1 MIILIYFFVLLFS
14 GTTFSQEKTYVLT
27 APKILRVGASEKV
40 VVQVFGYE
48 EEFPVTITI
57 RSFPDKLAVYSSG
70 RISLSPA
77 NKFQD
82 AVTLTLQPTDLPRT
96 ENSVKYVYLE
106 AVSPHFTRLK
116 KIPVSYEN
124 GFLFIHTDK
133 PIYTPDQS
141 VKIRVYSLNEEL
153 QPARRETVLTFVDP
167 EGVKVDIVEEE
178 DFTGIVSFPDFK
190 IPSNPKYGIWKIEA
204 KYKKNFETSAVAK
217 FEVKEYAMPSFSIII
232 EPENNFISS
241 DKFENFRIVVKASY
255 FYNKKVASG
264 DVFLRFGIIEEG
276 EKRMMPN
283 AMHVTKIEN
292 GVAEIK
298 FNSKQAVSFIGFQSL
313 EELDGSYLYIV
324 ASVLESNGGLSGEAE
339 FAGVRFAVSPYKFS
353 LIATP
358 LFVKPGLPFFI
369 KVQVKDTVDHFVGN
383 IPITLTAKSFS
394 EQMAE
399 TELISEGSESGR
411 RKTGI
416 NDGTALFVVNIPS
429 DSKMLEFQVK
439 TADPRLSDENQASK
453 TYEAKAYSSL
463 SQSYLYID
471 WASNHKILEVGD
483 FININVYPH
492 SHYIHKIHHY
502 SYLIVSKGKIV
513 SFGTQ
518 KRIKDLEYEHLTFQ
532 ITQEM
537 VPSARLVVY
546 YIVMG
551 EETAELVADSVWLN
565 VEQKCGNNLEIKL
578 QSIKSVLNP
587 AEVVSLNMKTQFN
600 SFVALSSIDKAL
612 YGVTGGGKR
621 AMEKIMLHLEKSDL
635 GCGAGGGQ
643 NNIDVFRMA
652 GLTFLTNANA
662 DDSNEAGET
671 CNELLRTKRSDF
683 KEQVLKEASKYV
695 HPKIRKCCMDG
706 VREYPIS
713 DTCSNRAQ
721 RIRNNERCFSA
732 FRDCCEFANR
742 LREQEPNKLL
752 ILARMHFETLLELNE
767 AQVRSYFPESW
778 LWEVHQVSPRSKTLS
793 VTLPDSLTTWEVQ
806 GVGIS
811 DKGICVAA
819 PLEVQ
824 VVKDI
829 FLSIYVPYSVVRGEQ
844 IELKGSVY
852 NHRASAIKFCVKI
865 AAGNGICS
873 FGDSASTGSRTYN
886 CNFKTLD
893 GGSSAPVTFRILP
906 LELGL
911 HTINFTLLT
920 ARNSETVVKTL
931 RVKPEGITREL
942 HAGFTLDPQ
951 GVYGSIKRRQEFR
964 YKIPLNLVPKTKID
978 RSVSVKGHFMG
989 EAIATVLSPSGLG
1002 ILTNLPKGSAEA
1014 ELMSI
1019 VPVFYVFRYLEES
1032 NNWHLLGPETLTSRT
1047 HLRRKMKEG
1056 IVSILSFRNADFS
1069 YSMWKN
1075 TQASTWLTA
1084 FALRILGQVNQYIN
1098 LDQISICN
1106 SLLWLIDNCQMPDGS
1121 FSEFSNYQPVKLQG
1135 TLPREAK
1142 EKTLYLT
1149 AFSVIGIEKSIK
1161 ICPTQK
1167 IHDAKNKAGDYL
1179 MKNVRSA
1186 QSPFTLAITSYAL
1199 ALVDLN
1205 HHSAQS
1211 TFSAL
1216 KKEAFVIGDPP
1227 IYRFWKNTFK
1237 TVDQHTPSS
1246 VTAQMVETTAYAL
1259 LTTLLRGDKN
1269 YANPI
1274 IRWLSEEQRYG
1285 GGFYSTQDTIN
1296 ALEALTEYSLL
1307 VKRLD
1312 LDMNVKVAYKN
1323 HGDLQLLKLTEDN
1336 FVGRTMTVPL
1346 DDDIYISTGSSTGV
1360 ATVNVRTVYNT
1371 IGTSED
1377 TCNFELK
1384 IVPKSDDGKGYR
1396 KEDGEPL
1403 GRLEACAKYRPS
1415 TREPQSGSAH
1425 AVMDI
1430 GLVSGL
1436 EANTE
1441 DLSTLASGVDQLI
1454 ADYEI
1459 KDGHVILQIDSVPA
1473 NNFLCVGFR
1482 ISELFQVGMLNPA
1495 TFTVYEYHAP
1505 DKRCTIFYN
1514 PYGNEKLVRLC
1525 EGDECKCME
1534 AECSRVQERLDLSIT
1549 ADTRRRAACQSD
1561 IAYVYKVNIL
1571 SRSEEGYFVKYSAT
1585 LLDLYKRGQAF
1596 AQKNNEITFVKKKT
1610 CTDVELSPGEQ
1621 YLIMGKEAL
1630 KISVGYNF
1638 KFQYPLDSSTWIEW
1652 WPSTPACRF
1661 CQEFLNTMEDF
1672 AEDLII
1678 SGC

>member
-1 MIILIYFFVLLFS
+1 MTILICFFVLLFS
-14 GTTFSQEKTYVLT
+14 GTAFSQEKTYVLT
-27 APKILRVGASEKV
+27 APKIFRVGASEKV
-40 VVQVFGYE
+40 VVQAFDYE
-48 EEFPVTITI
+48 KEFTVNIAI
-57 RSFPDKLAVYSSG
+57 KSFPDKLAVYSSG
-70 RISLSPA
+70 HISLTPA

-82 AVTLTLQPTDLPRT
+82 AVTLTILPTDLPRT

-106 AVSPHFTRLK
+106 AVSPHFTRSK

-124 GFLFIHTDK
+124 GFIFIHTDK
-133 PIYTPDQS
+133 PVYTPDQS
-141 VKIRVYSLNEEL
+141 VKVRVYSLNEEL

-167 EGVKVDIVEEE
+167 EGVKVDIIEEE

-190 IPSNPKYGIWKIEA
+190 IPPNPKYGIWKIEA
-204 KYKKNFETSAVAK
+204 KYKKNFITSAVAQ
-217 FEVKEYAMPSFSIII
+217 FEVKEYAMPSFSIVI
-232 EPENNFISS
+232 EPESNFISS
-241 DKFENFRIVVKASY
+241 DKFENFKIVVKASY
-255 FYNKKVASG
+255 FYNKKLASA
-264 DVFLRFGIIEEG
+264 DVFFRFGVIEETG
-276 EKRMMPN
+276 KRMMPH
-283 AMHVTKIEN
+283 AMHITRIEN
-292 GVAEIK
+292 GVAEIN
-298 FNSKQAVSFIGFQSL
+298 FNSKKAVSFIGFQSL

-324 ASVLESNGGLSGEAE
+324 ASVLESTGGLSGEAE
-339 FAGVRFAVSPYKFS
+339 FAGVRFAVSPYKLN

-369 KVQVKDTVDHFVGN
+369 KVQVKDTVDQFVGN
-383 IPITLTAKSFS
+383 VPITLTAKSFS
-394 EQMAE
+394 EQMDE
-399 TELISEGSESGR
+399 TELISEGAESGR
-411 RKTGI
+411 RKTST
-416 NDGTALFVVNIPS
+416 NDGTALFIVNIPS
-429 DSKMLEFQVK
+429 NSKMLEFQVK
-439 TADPRLSDENQASK
+439 TADPHLSDENQASK

-463 SQSYLYID
+463 SQSYLYIG
-471 WASNHKILEVGD
+471 WASNHKILQVGD
-483 FININVYPH
+483 LININVYPR
-492 SHYIHKIHHY
+492 SQYIHKIHHY
-502 SYLIVSKGKIV
+502 SYLITSKGKIV

-518 KRIKDLEYEHLTFQ
+518 ERIKDLEYEHLTFQ

-537 VPSARLVVY
+537 VPSARLIVY

-565 VEQKCGNNLEIKL
+565 VEQKCGNSLDVKL
-578 QSIKSVLNP
+578 QSSKDTLKP
-587 AEVVSLNMKTQFN
+587 AEVVSLNMKTQFS
-600 SFVALSSIDKAL
+600 SFVALSSVDKAV
-612 YGVTGGGKR
+612 YGVTGRGKR
-621 AMEKIMLHLEKSDL
+621 AMEKVMLHLEKSDL

-643 NNIDVFRMA
+643 NNVDVFRMA

-671 CNELLRTKRSDF
+671 CNEVLRTKRSDF
-683 KEQVLKEASKYV
+683 EDRIYKEASKYV
-695 HPKIRKCCMDG
+695 HPEIRKCCMAG
-706 VREYPIS
+706 VKAYPVTETCRE
-713 DTCSNRAQ
+713 RAQ
-721 RIRNNERCFSA
+721 RIRSNEKCISA
-732 FRDCCEFANR
+732 FRNCCEFANR
-742 LREQEPNKLL
+742 LREEEPNKLL
-752 ILARMHFETLLELNE
+752 ILARMHFEAFLELDE
-767 AQVRSYFPESW
+767 AEVRSYFPESW

-793 VTLPDSLTTWEVQ
+793 VTLPDSLTTWEIQ

-829 FLSIYVPYSVVRGEQ
+829 FLSIHVPYSVVRGEQ

-852 NHRASAIKFCVKI
+852 NYKASAIKFCVKI
-865 AAGNGICS
+865 SAGNGICS
-873 FGDSASTGSRTYN
+873 FGDSASTGARTRS
-886 CNFKTLD
+886 CIFKNLD
-893 GGSSAPVTFRILP
+893 GGSLSPITFKILP

-911 HTINFTLLT
+911 HTVNFTLLT
-920 ARNSETVVKTL
+920 ARNSEVVVKTL
-931 RVKPEGITREL
+931 RVMPEGVKKEL

-951 GVYGSIKRRQEFR
+951 GLYGSLKRRQEFR

-978 RSVSVKGHFMG
+978 RNVSVK
-989 EAIATVLSPSGLG
+989 
-1002 ILTNLPKGSAEA
+1002 
-1014 ELMSI
+1014 
-1019 VPVFYVFRYLEES
+1019 
-1032 NNWHLLGPETLTSRT
+1032 
-1047 HLRRKMKEG
+1047 G
-1056 IVSILSFRNADFS
+1056 IVSILSFRNSDFS

-1075 TQASTWLTA
+1075 GQASTWLTA
-1084 FALRILGQVNQYIN
+1084 FALRVLGEVNRYIN

-1142 EKTLYLT
+1142 EKSLYLT
-1149 AFSVIGIEKSIK
+1149 AFCVIGIEKSIK

-1186 QSPFTLAITSYAL
+1186 QSPFTMAITSYAL

-1205 HHSAQS
+1205 HDSARS
-1211 TFSAL
+1211 AFSAL
-1216 KKEAFVIGDPP
+1216 KKEASVIGNPP
-1227 IYRFWKNTFK
+1227 IYRFWKDTFK

-1246 VTAQMVETTAYAL
+1246 ATAQMVETTAYAL

-1274 IRWLSEEQRYG
+1274 IKWLSEEQRYG

-1296 ALEALTEYSLL
+1296 ALEALTEYALL
-1307 VKRLD
+1307 VKRLN
-1312 LDMNVKVAYKN
+1312 LDMDVKVAYKN
-1323 HGDLQLLKLTEDN
+1323 HGNLQVFKLTEDN
-1336 FVGRTMTVPL
+1336 FVGRSMTVPL
-1346 DDDIYISTGSSTGV
+1346 DDDIYVSTGSSTGI

-1371 IGTSED
+1371 IGTSEES
-1377 TCNFELK
+1377 CNFELK
-1384 IVPKSDDGKGYR
+1384 IVPKRDDGYTR
-1396 KEDGEPL
+1396 EEGEPL

-1415 TREPQSGSAH
+1415 MREPRSGSAH

-1482 ISELFQVGMLNPA
+1482 ISELFKVGMLNPA

-1505 DKRCTIFYN
+1505 DKRCTMFYN

-1534 AECSRVQERLDLSIT
+1534 VECSKVQRRLDWSIT
-1549 ADTRRRAACQSD
+1549 AESRREAACQND

-1571 SRSEEGYFVKYSAT
+1571 SRSEEGYFVKYSAV

-1596 AQKNNEITFVKKKT
+1596 AQKNNEITFVKKKS
-1610 CTDVELSPGEQ
+1610 CTDVELIPGEQ

-1652 WPSTPACRF
+1652 WPSNTACAF

>member
-1 MIILIYFFVLLFS
+1 
-14 GTTFSQEKTYVLT
+14 YVLT
-27 APKILRVGASEKV
+27 APKIFRVGASEKV
-40 VVQVFGYE
+40 VVQAFGYE
-48 EEFPVTITI
+48 KEFPVNIAI

-70 RISLSPA
+70 HISLTPD
-77 NKFQD
+77 NKFQN
-82 AVTLTLQPTDLPRT
+82 AVTLTLQPVDLSRT
-96 ENSVKYVYLE
+96 GNSAAYVYLE

-124 GFLFIHTDK
+124 GFLFIQTDK

-141 VKIRVYSLNEEL
+141 VKVRVYSLNQEL

-167 EGVKVDIVEEE
+167 EGVKVDIMEEE

-190 IPSNPKYGIWKIEA
+190 IPPNPKYGIWKIEA
-204 KYKKNFETSAVAK
+204 KYKKNFITTAVAK
-217 FEVKEYAMPSFSIII
+217 FEVKEYAMPSFSIVI
-232 EPENNFISS
+232 EPESNFISS

-255 FYNKKVASG
+255 FYNKRLTSA
-264 DVFLRFGIIEEG
+264 DVFLRFGIIEEK
-276 EKRMMPN
+276 EKRMMPR
-283 AMHVTKIEN
+283 ALHVTRIKN
-292 GVAEIK
+292 GVAEIN
-298 FNSKQAVSFIGFQSL
+298 FNSKEAVSSIGFQSL

-324 ASVLESNGGLSGEAE
+324 ASVLESTGGLSNEAE
-339 FAGVRFAVSPYKFS
+339 FTGVRFAVSPYKLS

-358 LFVKPGLPFFI
+358 LFVKPGLPFFV

-383 IPITLTAKSFS
+383 VPVTVTAKSFS
-394 EQMAE
+394 EQMDE
-399 TELISEGSESGR
+399 TELITEDSESGR
-411 RKTGI
+411 RKTSMK
-416 NDGTALFVVNIPS
+416 DGTALFVVNIPS
-429 DSKMLEFQVK
+429 DSKTLEFQVK

-471 WASNHKILEVGD
+471 WTSNHKILEVGD

-502 SYLIVSKGKIV
+502 SYLILSKGKIV
-513 SFGTQ
+513 TFGTQ
-518 KRIKDLEYEHLTFQ
+518 KRIKNLEYEHLALQ

-537 VPSARLVVY
+537 VPSARLIVY

-565 VEQKCGNNLEIKL
+565 VEQKCGNSLNIKL
-578 QSIKSVLNP
+578 QSSKEILNP
-587 AEVVSLNMKTQFN
+587 GDVVSLNMKTQLN
-600 SFVALSSIDKAL
+600 SFVALAAVDKAV
-612 YGVTGGGKR
+612 YGVTGRGKR
-621 AMEKIMLHLEKSDL
+621 ALEKVMLHLEKSDL
-635 GCGAGGGQ
+635 GCGAGGGR

-652 GLTFLTNANA
+652 GLTFLTNANV
-662 DDSNEAGET
+662 DDSDEADET
-671 CNELLRTKRSDF
+671 CNEILRTKRSDF
-683 KEQVLKEASKYV
+683 KERIFKEGNYFIIISASKYA
-695 HPKIRKCCMDG
+695 HPEIRKCCMAG
-706 VREYPIS
+706 VKAYPVS
-713 DTCSNRAQ
+713 ETCSDRAR
-721 RIRNNERCFSA
+721 RIRSNQKCISA
-732 FRDCCEFANR
+732 FKDCCEFANR
-742 LREQEPNKLL
+742 LREEKPNKLL
-752 ILARMHFETLLELNE
+752 ILARMHFEAILELDE
-767 AQVRSYFPESW
+767 AEVRSYFPESW

-793 VTLPDSLTTWEVQ
+793 ITLPDSLTTWEVQ

-811 DKGICVAA
+811 DKGICVAT

-829 FLSIYVPYSVVRGEQ
+829 FLSVYVPYSVVRGEQ

-852 NHRASAIKFCVKI
+852 NYRSSAIKFCVKI
-865 AAGNGICS
+865 ATGNGICS
-873 FGDSASTGSRTYN
+873 FGDSATTGLRMHN
-886 CNFKTLD
+886 CNVKNLD
-893 GGSSAPVTFRILP
+893 GNSLSSVTFRILP

-911 HTINFTLLT
+911 HTINFTLLAAT
-920 ARNSETVVKTL
+920 NSETVVKTL
-931 RVKPEGITREL
+931 RVMPEGIKKEL

-978 RSVSVKGHFMG
+978 RSVSVKGHLMG
-989 EAIATVLSPSGLG
+989 EAIATVLNPSGLS
-1002 ILTNLPKGSAEA
+1002 ILTNLPKGNAEA
-1014 ELMSI
+1014 EFMGI
-1019 VPVFYVFRYLEES
+1019 APVFYVFHYLEVS
-1032 NNWHLLGPETLTSRT
+1032 DNWHILGPQTLTSRVQM
-1047 HLRRKMKEG
+1047 RRKMKEG
-1056 IVSILSFRNADFS
+1056 IVSILSFRNSDFS

-1075 TQASTWLTA
+1075 GQASTWLTA

-1106 SLLWLIDNCQMPDGS
+1106 SLLWLIDNRQMPDGS
-1121 FSEFSNYQPVKLQG
+1121 FREFADYQPVKLQG
-1135 TLPREAK
+1135 TLPREAE
-1142 EKTLYLT
+1142 EKSLYIT
-1149 AFSVIGIEKSIK
+1149 AFSIIGIEKSIK

-1179 MKNVRSA
+1179 MKNVKTA
-1186 QSPFTLAITSYAL
+1186 QSPFTMAITSYAL

-1205 HHSAQS
+1205 HPSARV

-1216 KKEAFVIGDPP
+1216 KKEASVIGEPP
-1227 IYRFWKNTFK
+1227 IYRFWKDTFK
-1237 TVDQHTPSS
+1237 TLDEHAPSA

-1274 IRWLSEEQRYG
+1274 IKWLSEEQRYG

-1296 ALEALTEYSLL
+1296 ALEALTEYALL
-1307 VKRLD
+1307 VRRLD
-1312 LDMNVKVAYKN
+1312 LDMDVKVAYKN
-1323 HGDLQLLKLTEDN
+1323 YGDLKIFKLSEDN
-1336 FVGRTMTVPL
+1336 FVGRTITVPL
-1346 DDDIYISTGSSTGV
+1346 DDDIYISTGSSTGI

-1371 IGTSED
+1371 IGTSEES
-1377 TCNFELK
+1377 CNFELK
-1384 IVPKSDDGKGYR
+1384 VVPKRDNGYR
-1396 KEDGEPL
+1396 REDGEPL

-1415 TREPQSGSAH
+1415 RREPQSGSAH

-1473 NNFLCVGFR
+1473 NKFLCVEFR

-1514 PYGNEKLVRLC
+1514 PYGNERLVRLC

-1534 AECSRVQERLDLSIT
+1534 AECGKVQERLGKSIT
-1549 ADTRRRAACQSD
+1549 ADTRREAACQND

-1571 SRSEEGYFVKYSAT
+1571 SRSEDGNFVKYSAA

-1596 AQKNNEITFVKKKT
+1596 AQKNDEITFVKKKT

-1630 KISVGYNF
+1630 KISIGYNY

-1652 WPSTPACRF
+1652 WPSNTACTF

-1672 AEDLII
+1672 TEDLII

>member
-1 MIILIYFFVLLFS
+1 
-14 GTTFSQEKTYVLT
+14 YVLT
-27 APKILRVGASEKV
+27 APKIFRVGASEKV
-40 VVQVFGYE
+40 VVQAFGYE
-48 EEFPVTITI
+48 KEFQVNIAL
-57 RSFPDKLAVYSSG
+57 RSFPDKLTVYSSG
-70 RISLSPA
+70 RISLTTA

-82 AVTLTLQPTDLPRT
+82 AVTLTLQPADLPRT
-96 ENSVKYVYLE
+96 DNSVKYVYLE

-133 PIYTPDQS
+133 PVYTPDQS
-141 VKIRVYSLNEEL
+141 VKVRVYSLNEEL

-167 EGVKVDIVEEE
+167 EGVNVDILEEE

-190 IPSNPKYGIWKIEA
+190 IPPNPKYGIWKIEA
-204 KYKKNFETSAVAK
+204 KYKKNFVTSAVAK
-217 FEVKEYAMPSFSIII
+217 FEVKEYAMPSFSIVI
-232 EPENNFISS
+232 EPESNFISS

-255 FYNKKVASG
+255 FYNKRLASA
-264 DVFLRFGIIEEG
+264 DVFLRFGIIEET
-276 EKRMMPN
+276 EKRMMPR
-283 AMHVTKIEN
+283 AMHITRIEN
-292 GVAEIK
+292 GVAEIN
-298 FNSKQAVSFIGFQSL
+298 FNSKEAVSSIGFQSL

-324 ASVLESNGGLSGEAE
+324 ASVLESSGGLSGEAE
-339 FAGVRFAVSPYKFS
+339 FAGVRFAVSPYKLS

-358 LFVKPGLPFFI
+358 LFVKPGLPYFI
-369 KVQVKDTVDHFVGN
+369 KVQVKDTGDRFVAN
-383 IPITLTAKSFS
+383 VPVTVTAKSFN
-394 EQMAE
+394 EQMEE
-399 TELISEGSESGR
+399 TDLTSEGSESGR
-411 RKTGI
+411 RKTGL
-416 NDGTALFVVNIPS
+416 NDGTTLFVVNVPS

-492 SHYIHKIHHY
+492 SRYIHKIDHY
-502 SYLIVSKGKIV
+502 SYLLMSKGKIV

-537 VPSARLVVY
+537 VPSARLIVY

-551 EETAELVADSVWLN
+551 EGTTELVADSVWLN
-565 VEQKCGNNLEIKL
+565 VEQKCGNSLDIKV
-578 QSIKSVLNP
+578 QSTKGILSP
-587 AEVVSLNMKTQFN
+587 AEVVSLNMKTQYN
-600 SFVALSSIDKAL
+600 SFVALSSIDKAV
-612 YGVTGGGKR
+612 YGVTGRGKKP
-621 AMEKIMLHLEKSDL
+621 MEKIMLHLEKSDL
-635 GCGAGGGQ
+635 GCGAGGGW
-643 NNIDVFRMA
+643 NNVDVFRMA

-662 DDSNEAGET
+662 DDSNEEGET
-671 CNELLRTKRSDF
+671 CNEVLRTKRSDF
-683 KEQVLKEASKYV
+683 KERILEEERNYFIIISASKYV
-695 HPKIRKCCMDG
+695 HPEIRKCCMAG
-706 VREYPIS
+706 VKAYPVTE
-713 DTCSNRAQ
+713 TCSDRAQ
-721 RIRNNERCFSA
+721 RIRSNQKCISA
-732 FRDCCEFANR
+732 FKDCCEFANR
-742 LREQEPNKLL
+742 LREEEPNKLL
-752 ILARMHFETLLELNE
+752 ILARMHFEAFLELDE
-767 AQVRSYFPESW
+767 AEVRSYFPESW

-793 VTLPDSLTTWEVQ
+793 VTLPDSLTTWEIQ

-819 PLEVQ
+819 PLEMH
-824 VVKDI
+824 VVKDV
-829 FLSIYVPYSVVRGEQ
+829 FLSVYVPYSVVRGEQ

-852 NHRASAIKFCVKI
+852 NHKASAIKFCVKI
-865 AAGNGICS
+865 AVGNGICS
-873 FGDSASTGSRTYN
+873 FGDTPTTGSRIHS
-886 CNFKTLD
+886 CNFKNLAA
-893 GGSSAPVTFRILP
+893 GSSSPVTFRILP

-920 ARNSETVVKTL
+920 AGNSEIVVKTL
-931 RVKPEGITREL
+931 RVMPEGIKKEI

-978 RSVSVKGHFMG
+978 RSVSVKGHLMG
-989 EAIATVLSPSGLG
+989 ETIATILTPSGLSS
-1002 ILTNLPKGSAEA
+1002 LTNLPKGSAEA
-1014 ELMSI
+1014 EFMSI
-1019 VPVFYVFRYLEES
+1019 APVFYVFRYLEES

-1047 HLRRKMKEG
+1047 QMRRKMKEG
-1056 IVSILSFRNADFS
+1056 IVSILSFRNSDFS

-1075 TQASTWLTA
+1075 GQASTWLTA

-1098 LDQISICN
+1098 LDQISVCN

-1135 TLPREAK
+1135 TLPKETK
-1142 EKTLYLT
+1142 EKALYLT
-1149 AFSVIGIEKSIK
+1149 AFCVIGIEKSIK
-1161 ICPTQK
+1161 MCPTQK

-1205 HHSAQS
+1205 HQSAKVAFS
-1211 TFSAL
+1211 TL
-1216 KKEAFVIGDPP
+1216 KREAYVIGDPP
-1227 IYRFWKNTFK
+1227 IYRFWKDTFK
-1237 TVDQHTPSS
+1237 AFDQHTPGS

-1259 LTTLLRGDKN
+1259 LTALLGGDKN

-1274 IRWLSEEQRYG
+1274 IKWLSEEQRYG

-1307 VKRLD
+1307 VQRLD
-1312 LDMNVKVAYKN
+1312 LDMSVKVAYKN
-1323 HGDLQLLKLTEDN
+1323 IGNINLFKLTEDN

-1346 DDDIYISTGSSTGV
+1346 NDDIYVSTGSSTGI
-1360 ATVNVRTVYNT
+1360 ATVNVKTVYNT
-1371 IGTSED
+1371 IGTSEES
-1377 TCNFELK
+1377 CNFELK
-1384 IVPKSDDGKGYR
+1384 IVPKRDDGKGYR
-1396 KEDGEPL
+1396 KEGEPL
-1403 GRLEACAKYRPS
+1403 GRLEACAKYRPGA
-1415 TREPQSGSAH
+1415 REPQSGSAH

-1482 ISELFQVGMLNPA
+1482 VSELFKVGMLNPG

-1534 AECSRVQERLDLSIT
+1534 AECSKVQKRLDESIT
-1549 ADTRRRAACQSD
+1549 ADTRREAACQND

-1585 LLDLYKRGQAF
+1585 ILDLYKRGQAF

-1610 CTDVELSPGEQ
+1610 CGDVELSPGEQ

-1630 KISVGYNF
+1630 KISVGYSF

-1652 WPSTPACRF
+1652 WPSNAACTF
-1661 CQEFLNTMEDF
+1661 CREFLNNMEDF

>member
-1 MIILIYFFVLLFS
+1 
-14 GTTFSQEKTYVLT
+14 
-27 APKILRVGASEKV
+27 
-40 VVQVFGYE
+40 
-48 EEFPVTITI
+48 
-57 RSFPDKLAVYSSG
+57 
-70 RISLSPA
+70 
-77 NKFQD
+77 
-82 AVTLTLQPTDLPRT
+82 
-96 ENSVKYVYLE
+96 
-106 AVSPHFTRLK
+106 
-116 KIPVSYEN
+116 
-124 GFLFIHTDK
+124 
-133 PIYTPDQS
+133 
-141 VKIRVYSLNEEL
+141 
-153 QPARRETVLTFVDP
+153 
-167 EGVKVDIVEEE
+167 
-178 DFTGIVSFPDFK
+178 
-190 IPSNPKYGIWKIEA
+190 
-204 KYKKNFETSAVAK
+204 
-217 FEVKEYAMPSFSIII
+217 MPSFSIAI
-232 EPENNFISS
+232 EPESNFISS
-241 DKFENFRIVVKASY
+241 DKFESFRIVVKASY
-255 FYNKKVASG
+255 FYNKRLPSA
-264 DVFLRFGIIEEG
+264 DVFLRFGIIEES
-276 EKRMMPN
+276 EKRMMPR
-283 AMHVTKIEN
+283 AMHVTRIEN
-292 GVAEIK
+292 GVAAIN
-298 FNSKQAVSFIGFQSL
+298 FNS
-313 EELDGSYLYIV
+313 
-324 ASVLESNGGLSGEAE
+324 GLSGEAE
-339 FAGVRFAVSPYKFS
+339 FAGVRFAVSPYKLS

-369 KVQVKDTVDHFVGN
+369 KVQVKDTGDHFVGN
-383 IPITLTAKSFS
+383 VPITISAKSVG
-394 EQMAE
+394 EQTDE
-399 TELISEGSESGR
+399 TELISEHSESRR
-411 RKTGI
+411 RKTST

-429 DSKMLEFQVK
+429 DCKILEFQVK
-439 TADPRLSDENQASK
+439 TADPHLSDENQASK

-492 SHYIHKIHHY
+492 SRYIHKIHHY
-502 SYLIVSKGKIV
+502 SYLITSKGKIV

-518 KRIKDLEYEHLTFQ
+518 KRMKDLEYEHLTFQ

-537 VPSARLVVY
+537 VPSARLIVY

-551 EETAELVADSVWLN
+551 EEAAELVADSIWLN
-565 VEQKCGNNLEIKL
+565 VEQKCGNSLDIRL
-578 QSIKSVLNP
+578 QSSKEILKP
-587 AEVVSLNMKTQFN
+587 AEAISLDMKTEFS
-600 SFVALSSIDKAL
+600 SFVALSSIDKAV
-612 YGVTGGGKR
+612 YGVTASGKR
-621 AMEKIMLHLEKSDL
+621 AMEKIMLQLEKSDL
-635 GCGAGGGQ
+635 GCGAGGGR

-671 CNELLRTKRSDF
+671 CNEVLRTKRSDF
-683 KEQVLKEASKYV
+683 KEKILKEASKYT
-695 HPKIRKCCMDG
+695 HPEVRKCCMAG
-706 VREYPIS
+706 VKAYPVS
-713 DTCSNRAQ
+713 ETCSDRAR
-721 RIRNNERCFSA
+721 RIRRNEKCISA
-732 FRDCCEFANR
+732 FTDCCEFANR
-742 LREQEPNKLL
+742 LREEEPNKLL
-752 ILARMHFETLLELNE
+752 ILARMHFESVLELDE
-767 AQVRSYFPESW
+767 AEVRSYFPESW

-793 VTLPDSLTTWEVQ
+793 ITLPDSLTTWEVQ

-819 PLEVQ
+819 PLEVP

-829 FLSIYVPYSVVRGEQ
+829 FLSVYVPYSVVRGEQ

-852 NHRASAIKFCVKI
+852 NHRDSPIKFCVKI
-865 AAGNGICS
+865 AAGNGICA
-873 FGDSASTGSRTYN
+873 FDSATAGSRMHS
-886 CNFKTLD
+886 CNLKNLD

-920 ARNSETVVKTL
+920 ARNSEIVVKTL
-931 RVKPEGITREL
+931 RVMPEGVKKEL

-978 RSVSVKGHFMG
+978 RSVSVKGHLMG

-1002 ILTNLPKGSAEA
+1002 VLTALPKGSAEA
-1014 ELMSI
+1014 ELVSI
-1019 VPVFYVFRYLEES
+1019 APVFYVFHYLEES

-1047 HLRRKMKEG
+1047 RLRRKMKEG
-1056 IVSILSFRNADFS
+1056 IVSILSFRNSDFS

-1075 TQASTWLTA
+1075 GQASTWLTA

-1098 LDQISICN
+1098 LDQISVCN
-1106 SLLWLIDNCQMPDGS
+1106 SLLWLIENCQMPDGS
-1121 FSEFSNYQPVKLQG
+1121 FSEFSDYQPVKLQG

-1142 EKTLYLT
+1142 EKSLYLT
-1149 AFSVIGIEKSIK
+1149 AFSLIGIEKSIQ

-1186 QSPFTLAITSYAL
+1186 QSPFTMAITSYAL
-1199 ALVDLN
+1199 ALMDLN
-1205 HHSAQS
+1205 HLSARAA
-1211 TFSAL
+1211 FSAL
-1216 KKEAFVIGDPP
+1216 KKEASVIGDPP

-1237 TVDQHTPSS
+1237 TPDQHTPSP

-1259 LTTLLRGDKN
+1259 LTTLLRGDAN
-1269 YANPI
+1269 YAKPI
-1274 IRWLSEEQRYG
+1274 IKWLSEEQRYG

-1307 VKRLD
+1307 VKRLS
-1312 LDMNVKVAYKN
+1312 LDMSVKVAYKN
-1323 HGDLQLLKLTEDN
+1323 HGNLHLFKLTEDN
-1336 FVGRTMTVPL
+1336 FVGRTLMVPL
-1346 DDDIYISTGSSTGV
+1346 GDDIYVSTGSSTGI
-1360 ATVNVRTVYNT
+1360 ATVNVKTVYNT
-1371 IGTSED
+1371 IGTSEES
-1377 TCNFELK
+1377 CNFELK
-1384 IVPKSDDGKGYR
+1384 IVPKRADGYR

-1403 GRLEACAKYRPS
+1403 GRLEACAKYRPGV
-1415 TREPQSGSAH
+1415 REPQSGSAH

-1459 KDGHVILQIDSVPA
+1459 KDGHVILQIDSVCYPFH
-1473 NNFLCVGFR
+1473 N
-1482 ISELFQVGMLNPA
+1482 
-1495 TFTVYEYHAP
+1495 Y
-1505 DKRCTIFYN
+1505 KRCTMFYN

-1534 AECSRVQERLDLSIT
+1534 AECSKVQERLDRSLT
-1549 ADTRRRAACQSD
+1549 ADTRREAACQSD

-1596 AQKNNEITFVKKKT
+1596 AQKNNEVTFVKKKT

-1652 WPSTPACRF
+1652 WPSNTACAY

-1672 AEDLII
+1672 TEDLMI

>member
-1 MIILIYFFVLLFS
+1 VLLWNVACFKFHYPFIVLYS
-14 GTTFSQEKTYVLT
+14 IYSYVLT
-27 APKILRVGASEKV
+27 APKIFRVGASEKV
-40 VVQVFGYE
+40 VVQAFGYE
-48 EEFPVTITI
+48 KKFPVNIAI

-70 RISLSPA
+70 HVSLTPA

-96 ENSVKYVYLE
+96 DNSVKYVYLE

-116 KIPVSYEN
+116 KMPVSYEN

-141 VKIRVYSLNEEL
+141 VKVRVYSLNEEL

-167 EGVKVDIVEEE
+167 EGVKVDIEEEE

-190 IPSNPKYGIWKIEA
+190 IPPNPKYGIWKIEA
-204 KYKKNFETSAVAK
+204 KYTKNFVTSAVAK
-217 FEVKEYAMPSFSIII
+217 FEVKEYGKACPFLFLYVFSEKFI
-232 EPENNFISS
+232 EDNFTTQRR
-241 DKFENFRIVVKASY
+241 KCRN
-255 FYNKKVASG
+255 
-264 DVFLRFGIIEEG
+264 
-276 EKRMMPN
+276 
-283 AMHVTKIEN
+283 IEN
-292 GVAEIK
+292 GVAEIN
-298 FNSKQAVSFIGFQSL
+298 FNCKKAVSFIGFQSL

-324 ASVLESNGGLSGEAE
+324 ASVLESTGGLSSEAE
-339 FAGVRFAVSPYKFS
+339 FAGVRFAVSPYKLS
-353 LIATP
+353 LVATP

-369 KVQVKDTVDHFVGN
+369 KVQVKDTVDDFVGN
-383 IPITLTAKSFS
+383 IPVTVTVKSMS
-394 EQMAE
+394 EQMDE

-411 RKTGI
+411 RKTSM

-429 DSKMLEFQVK
+429 DSKTLEFQVK

-453 TYEAKAYSSL
+453 TYEARAYSSL
-463 SQSYLYID
+463 SRSYLYID
-471 WASNHKILEVGD
+471 WASNHKVLQVGD

-492 SHYIHKIHHY
+492 SPYIHKIHHY
-502 SYLIVSKGKIV
+502 SYLITSKGKII

-565 VEQKCGNNLEIKL
+565 VEQKCGNSLDVKI
-578 QSIKSVLNP
+578 LNP
-587 AEVVSLNMKTQFN
+587 AQVVSLNMKTQFN
-600 SFVALSSIDKAL
+600 SFVALSSIDKAV
-612 YGVTGGGKR
+612 YGVTGRGKR
-621 AMEKIMLHLEKSDL
+621 AMEKVMLHLEKSDL

-643 NNIDVFRMA
+643 NNVDVFRMA

-662 DDSNEAGET
+662 DDSNEAGIFLCFKHDIERILKEVSRYPSPEIRNCCMAGVKAYPVTET
-671 CNELLRTKRSDF
+671 CND
-683 KEQVLKEASKYV
+683 
-695 HPKIRKCCMDG
+695 
-706 VREYPIS
+706 
-713 DTCSNRAQ
+713 RAQ
-721 RIRNNERCFSA
+721 RIRRHKACISA
-732 FRDCCEFANR
+732 FKDCCEFANR
-742 LREQEPNKLL
+742 LREEEPNKLL
-752 ILARMHFETLLELNE
+752 ILARMRKYEI
-767 AQVRSYFPESW
+767 RSYFPESW
-778 LWEVHQVSPRSKTLS
+778 LWEVHQVSSRSKTLS
-793 VTLPDSLTTWEVQ
+793 ITLPDSLTTWEVQ
-806 GVGIS
+806 GVAIS

-819 PLEVQ
+819 PLEMQ

-852 NHRASAIKFCVKI
+852 NYGASAVKFCVKI
-865 AAGNGICS
+865 AAGNGICA
-873 FGDSASTGSRTYN
+873 FGDSATSGSRKRS
-886 CNFKTLD
+886 CNFKNLD
-893 GGSSAPVTFRILP
+893 GSSLSPVTFRILP

-920 ARNSETVVKTL
+920 AKNSETVVKTL
-931 RVKPEGITREL
+931 RVMPEGIKKEI

-964 YKIPLNLVPKTKID
+964 YKVPLNLVPKTKID
-978 RSVSVKGHFMG
+978 RSVSVKGHLMG
-989 EAIATVLSPSGLG
+989 EAIGTVLSPSGVSA
-1002 ILTNLPKGSAEA
+1002 LTSLPKGSAEA
-1014 ELMSI
+1014 EFMSI
-1019 VPVFYVFRYLEES
+1019 APVFYVFRYLEES
-1032 NNWHLLGPETLTSRT
+1032 DNWHLLGSKTLTART
-1047 HLRRKMKEG
+1047 QMRRKMKEG
-1056 IVSILSFRNADFS
+1056 IVSILSFRNSDFS
-1069 YSMWKN
+1069 YSMWKDG
-1075 TQASTWLTA
+1075 QASTWLTA

-1098 LDQISICN
+1098 LNEISICN
-1106 SLLWLIDNCQMPDGS
+1106 SLLWLVDNCQMPDGS
-1121 FSEFSNYQPVKLQG
+1121 FSEFANYQPVKLQG

-1142 EKTLYLT
+1142 EKSLYLT
-1149 AFSVIGIEKSIK
+1149 AFSVIGIKKSIK
-1161 ICPTQK
+1161 ICPTEK
-1167 IHDAKNKAGDYL
+1167 IHDAINKAGDYL
-1179 MKNVRSA
+1179 MKNVQAA
-1186 QSPFTLAITSYAL
+1186 QSPFTMAITSYAL

-1205 HHSAQS
+1205 HPSARS
-1211 TFSAL
+1211 AFSAL
-1216 KKEAFVIGDPP
+1216 KKEASVIGDPP
-1227 IYRFWKNTFK
+1227 IYRFWKDTFK
-1237 TVDQHTPSS
+1237 TADHHTPSS

-1259 LTTLLRGDKN
+1259 LTALLRGDKN

-1274 IRWLSEEQRYG
+1274 IKWLSEEQRYG

-1307 VKRLD
+1307 VKRLN
-1312 LDMNVKVAYKN
+1312 LDMSVKVAYKN
-1323 HGDLQLLKLTEDN
+1323 YGDLNLFKLTEDN
-1336 FVGRTMTVPL
+1336 FVGRTLTVIL
-1346 DDDIYISTGSSTGV
+1346 SQ
-1360 ATVNVRTVYNT
+1360 TVYNT
-1371 IGTSED
+1371 IGTSEES
-1377 TCNFELK
+1377 CNFELK
-1384 IVPKSDDGKGYR
+1384 IVPKRVDGKGYR
-1396 KEDGEPL
+1396 
-1403 GRLEACAKYRPS
+1403 PS
-1415 TREPQSGSAH
+1415 MREPQSGSAH

-1473 NNFLCVGFR
+1473 DNFLCVEFR
-1482 ISELFQVGMLNPA
+1482 IGELFQVGMLNPA

-1505 DKRCTIFYN
+1505 GMSSMSFNSLFLPKDK
-1514 PYGNEKLVRLC
+1514 
-1525 EGDECKCME
+1525 
-1534 AECSRVQERLDLSIT
+1534 VQERLDRSVT
-1549 ADTRRRAACQSD
+1549 ADSRREAACQND

-1596 AQKNNEITFVKKKT
+1596 AKKNDEITFIKKKT

-1630 KISVGYNF
+1630 KISIGYNF

-1652 WPSTPACRF
+1652 WPSNTACTF

>member
-1 MIILIYFFVLLFS
+1 MTILIYVFVLLFS

-27 APKILRVGASEKV
+27 APKILRVGSSEKV
-40 VVQVFGYE
+40 VVQAFGYE
-48 EEFPVTITI
+48 KEFPVNIAI

-70 RISLSPA
+70 RISLTPD

-96 ENSVKYVYLE
+96 DDSVKYVYLE
-106 AVSPHFTRLK
+106 AVSPHFTRSK

-141 VKIRVYSLNEEL
+141 VKVRVYSLNQEL

-167 EGVKVDIVEEE
+167 EGVKVDILEEE

-190 IPSNPKYGIWKIEA
+190 IPPNPKYGIWKIEA
-204 KYKKNFETSAVAK
+204 KYKKNFVTSAVAK
-217 FEVKEYAMPSFSIII
+217 FEVKEYAMPSFSIVL
-232 EPENNFISS
+232 EPESNFISS

-255 FYNKKVASG
+255 FYNKRLARA
-264 DVFLRFGIIEEG
+264 DVFLRFGIIEETG
-276 EKRMMPN
+276 TRMMPR
-283 AMHVTKIEN
+283 AMHVTRLEN
-292 GVAEIK
+292 GVAEIN
-298 FNSKQAVSFIGFQSL
+298 FNCKEAVSFIGFQSL
-313 EELDGSYLYIV
+313 EELDGSYLYIA
-324 ASVLESNGGLSGEAE
+324 ASVLESTGGLSGEAE
-339 FAGVRFAVSPYKFS
+339 FAGVRFAVSPYKLS
-353 LIATP
+353 LIATS
-358 LFVKPGLPFFI
+358 LFIKPGLPFFI

-383 IPITLTAKSFS
+383 VPITITAKSVS
-394 EQMAE
+394 EQMEE
-399 TELISEGSESGR
+399 TELISEASDSGR
-411 RKTGI
+411 RQTSM
-416 NDGTALFVVNIPS
+416 NDGTALFVVNIPP
-429 DSKMLEFQVK
+429 DSKILEFQVK
-439 TADPRLSDENQASK
+439 TADPHLSDENQASK

-471 WASNHKILEVGD
+471 WASNHKILQVGD
-483 FININVYPH
+483 FININVYPR

-502 SYLIVSKGKIV
+502 SYLIMSKGKIV

-518 KRIKDLEYEHLTFQ
+518 KSIKDFEYEHLTFQ
-532 ITQEM
+532 ITHEM
-537 VPSARLVVY
+537 VPSLRLIVY

-565 VEQKCGNNLEIKL
+565 VEQKCGNNLEIRL
-578 QSIKSVLNP
+578 QSSKEMLNP
-587 AEVVSLNMKTQFN
+587 AEVVSLHMKTQFN
-600 SFVALSSIDKAL
+600 SFVALSSIDKAV
-612 YGVTGGGKR
+612 YGVTRRGKR

-635 GCGAGGGQ
+635 GCGAGGGR
-643 NNIDVFRMA
+643 NNVDVFRMA

-662 DDSNEAGET
+662 DDSNEA
-671 CNELLRTKRSDF
+671 
-683 KEQVLKEASKYV
+683 ASKYTR
-695 HPKIRKCCMDG
+695 PEIKKCCMAG
-706 VREYPIS
+706 VRAYPVAE
-713 DTCSNRAQ
+713 TCSDRAQ
-721 RIRNNERCFSA
+721 RIRSSEKCISA

-742 LREQEPNKLL
+742 LREEEPNKLL
-752 ILARMHFETLLELNE
+752 ILARMHFEAILELDE
-767 AQVRSYFPESW
+767 AEVRSYFPESW

-793 VTLPDSLTTWEVQ
+793 ITLPDSLTTWEVQ

-824 VVKDI
+824 VVKDV
-829 FLSIYVPYSVVRGEQ
+829 FLSVYVPYSVVRGEQ

-852 NHRASAIKFCVKI
+852 NHRASPIKFCIKI

-873 FGDSASTGSRTYN
+873 FGDSATTGLRTHN

-893 GGSSAPVTFRILP
+893 GGSSSPVTFRILP

-911 HTINFTLLT
+911 HTVNFTLLT
-920 ARNSETVVKTL
+920 ARNSEIVVKTL
-931 RVKPEGITREL
+931 RVMPEGIKKEL
-942 HAGFTLDPQ
+942 NAGFTLDPQ

-978 RSVSVKGHFMG
+978 RSVSVKGHLMG
-989 EAIATVLSPSGLG
+989 EVIATVLSPSGLST
-1002 ILTNLPKGSAEA
+1002 LTNLPKGSAEA

-1019 VPVFYVFRYLEES
+1019 APLFYVFHYLEKS
-1032 NNWHLLGPETLTSRT
+1032 DNWPLLGPETLTSRT
-1047 HLRRKMKEG
+1047 QMRRKMKEG
-1056 IVSILSFRNADFS
+1056 IVSILSFRNSDFS

-1075 TQASTWLTA
+1075 GEASTWLTA

-1098 LDQISICN
+1098 LDQISVCN
-1106 SLLWLIDNCQMPDGS
+1106 SLLWLIDYCQMPDGS
-1121 FSEFSNYQPVKLQG
+1121 FSEFSDYQPVKLQG
-1135 TLPREAK
+1135 TLPKEAK
-1142 EKTLYLT
+1142 EKSLYLT

-1161 ICPTQK
+1161 ICPAQK

-1179 MKNVRSA
+1179 MKNVQSA
-1186 QSPFTLAITSYAL
+1186 QSPFTMAITSYAL
-1199 ALVDLN
+1199 ALVDLD
-1205 HHSAQS
+1205 HHSARS
-1211 TFSAL
+1211 AFSAL
-1216 KKEAFVIGDPP
+1216 KKEASVIGDPP
-1227 IYRFWKNTFK
+1227 IYRFWKDTFK
-1237 TVDQHTPSS
+1237 TLDQHTPRSAN
-1246 VTAQMVETTAYAL
+1246 AQTVETTAYAL

-1274 IRWLSEEQRYG
+1274 IKWLSEEQRYG

-1323 HGDLQLLKLTEDN
+1323 YGDLHLFELTEDN
-1336 FVGRTMTVPL
+1336 FVGRTVTVPL
-1346 DDDIYISTGSSTGV
+1346 DDDIYVSTGSSTGI

-1371 IGTSED
+1371 IGTSEES
-1377 TCNFELK
+1377 CNFELK
-1384 IVPKSDDGKGYR
+1384 IVPKSDDGYR
-1396 KEDGEPL
+1396 KEEGEPL

-1415 TREPQSGSAH
+1415 MREPQSGSAH

-1430 GLVSGL
+1430 GLVSGV

-1441 DLSTLASGVDQLI
+1441 DLTTLASGVDQLI

-1473 NNFLCVGFR
+1473 SKFLCVEFR

-1505 DKRCTIFYN
+1505 DKRCTMFYN

-1525 EGDECKCME
+1525 AGDECKCME
-1534 AECSRVQERLDLSIT
+1534 AECSKVQDRLDRSIT
-1549 ADTRRRAACQSD
+1549 ADTRREAACQND

-1571 SRSEEGYFVKYSAT
+1571 SRSEEGYFVKYSAA

-1630 KISVGYNF
+1630 KISIGYSF

-1652 WPSTPACRF
+1652 WPSNTACTF

>member
-1 MIILIYFFVLLFS
+1 EAMTILICFFVLLFS
-14 GTTFSQEKTYVLT
+14 GKAFSQEKTYVLT
-27 APKILRVGASEKV
+27 APKIFRVGASEKV
-40 VVQVFGYE
+40 VVQAFDYE
-48 EEFPVTITI
+48 KEFTVNVAIK
-57 RSFPDKLAVYSSG
+57 SFPDKLAVYSSG
-70 RISLSPA
+70 HISLTPA

-82 AVTLTLQPTDLPRT
+82 AVTLTIQPTDLPRT

-106 AVSPHFTRLK
+106 AVSPHFTRSK

-124 GFLFIHTDK
+124 GFIFIHTDK
-133 PIYTPDQS
+133 PVYTPDQS
-141 VKIRVYSLNEEL
+141 VKVRVYSLNEEL

-167 EGVKVDIVEEE
+167 EGVKVDIIEEE

-190 IPSNPKYGIWKIEA
+190 IPPNPKYGIWQIEA
-204 KYKKNFETSAVAK
+204 KYKKNFITSAVAK
-217 FEVKEYAMPSFSIII
+217 FEVKEYAMPSFSIVI
-232 EPENNFISS
+232 EPESNFISS
-241 DKFENFRIVVKASY
+241 DKFENFKIVVKASY
-255 FYNKKVASG
+255 FYNKKLASA
-264 DVFLRFGIIEEG
+264 DVFFRFGVIEETG
-276 EKRMMPN
+276 KRMMPH
-283 AMHVTKIEN
+283 AMHITRIEN
-292 GVAEIK
+292 GVAEIN
-298 FNSKQAVSFIGFQSL
+298 FNSKKAVGFIGFQSL

-324 ASVLESNGGLSGEAE
+324 ASVLESTGGLSGEAE
-339 FAGVRFAVSPYKFS
+339 FSGVRFAVSPYKLN

-383 IPITLTAKSFS
+383 VPITLTAKSYS
-394 EQMAE
+394 EC
-399 TELISEGSESGR
+399 ISVLKLVRSWDMGV
-411 RKTGI
+411 
-416 NDGTALFVVNIPS
+416 LFPPLLKSIS
-429 DSKMLEFQVK
+429 DILLSFQVK

-463 SQSYLYID
+463 SQSYLYIG
-471 WASNHKILEVGD
+471 WASNHKILQVGD
-483 FININVYPH
+483 LININVYPH
-492 SHYIHKIHHY
+492 SQYIHKIHHY
-502 SYLIVSKGKIV
+502 SYLITSKGKIV

-518 KRIKDLEYEHLTFQ
+518 ERIKDLEYEHLTFQ

-537 VPSARLVVY
+537 VPSARLIVY

-565 VEQKCGNNLEIKL
+565 VEQKCGNSLDVSSEIDLLK
-578 QSIKSVLNP
+578 P
-587 AEVVSLNMKTQFN
+587 AEVVSLNMKTQFS
-600 SFVALSSIDKAL
+600 SFVALSSVDKAV
-612 YGVTGGGKR
+612 YGVTGRGKR

-635 GCGAGGGQ
+635 GCGAGGGR
-643 NNIDVFRMA
+643 NNVDVFRMA

-671 CNELLRTKRSDF
+671 CNEVLRTKRSDF
-683 KEQVLKEASKYV
+683 EDRIYKEASKYV
-695 HPKIRKCCMDG
+695 HPEIRKCCMAG
-706 VREYPIS
+706 VKAYPVTETCRE
-713 DTCSNRAQ
+713 RAQ
-721 RIRNNERCFSA
+721 RIRSNEKCISA
-732 FRDCCEFANR
+732 FINCCEFANR
-742 LREQEPNKLL
+742 LREEEPNKLL
-752 ILARMHFETLLELNE
+752 ILARMRKYEI
-767 AQVRSYFPESW
+767 RSYFPESW

-793 VTLPDSLTTWEVQ
+793 VTLPDSLTTWEIQ

-829 FLSIYVPYSVVRGEQ
+829 FLSVHVPYSVVRGEQ

-852 NHRASAIKFCVKI
+852 NYRASAIKFCVKI
-865 AAGNGICS
+865 SAGDGICS
-873 FGDSASTGSRTYN
+873 FGDSASTGARTRT
-886 CNFKTLD
+886 CNFKNLD
-893 GGSSAPVTFRILP
+893 GDSLSPVTFKILP

-920 ARNSETVVKTL
+920 ARNSEVVVKTL
-931 RVKPEGITREL
+931 RVMPEGVKKEL
-942 HAGFTLDPQ
+942 HTGFTLDPQ
-951 GVYGSIKRRQEFR
+951 GLYGSLKRRQEFR

-978 RSVSVKGHFMG
+978 RNVSVKGHIMG
-989 EAIATVLSPSGLG
+989 EVIATVLNPSGLSV
-1002 ILTNLPKGSAEA
+1002 LTNLPKGSAEA

-1019 VPVFYVFRYLEES
+1019 APIFYVFRYLEES

-1047 HLRRKMKEG
+1047 QMRRKMKEG
-1056 IVSILSFRNADFS
+1056 IVSILSFRNSDFS

-1075 TQASTWLTA
+1075 GQASTWLTA
-1084 FALRILGQVNQYIN
+1084 FALRVLGEVNQYIN

-1142 EKTLYLT
+1142 EKSLYLT

-1179 MKNVRSA
+1179 MKNVQSA
-1186 QSPFTLAITSYAL
+1186 QSPFTMAITSYAL

-1205 HHSAQS
+1205 HDSARS
-1211 TFSAL
+1211 AFSAL
-1216 KKEAFVIGDPP
+1216 KKEASVIGNPP
-1227 IYRFWKNTFK
+1227 IHRFWKDTFK

-1246 VTAQMVETTAYAL
+1246 ATAQMVETTAYAL

-1274 IRWLSEEQRYG
+1274 IKWLSEGQRYG

-1296 ALEALTEYSLL
+1296 ALEAFTEYALL
-1307 VKRLD
+1307 VKRLN
-1312 LDMNVKVAYKN
+1312 LDMDVKVAYKN
-1323 HGDLQLLKLTEDN
+1323 HGDLQVFKLTEDN
-1336 FVGRTMTVPL
+1336 FLGRTMTIPL
-1346 DDDIYISTGSSTGV
+1346 DDDIYVSTGSSTGI
-1360 ATVNVRTVYNT
+1360 ATVNVKPR
-1371 IGTSED
+1371 
-1377 TCNFELK
+1377 
-1384 IVPKSDDGKGYR
+1384 
-1396 KEDGEPL
+1396 
-1403 GRLEACAKYRPS
+1403 
-1415 TREPQSGSAH
+1415 SGSAH

-1482 ISELFQVGMLNPA
+1482 ISELFKVGMLNPA

-1505 DKRCTIFYN
+1505 GMCSMSSNSCLFLNSLFLLKDYIF
-1514 PYGNEKLVRLC
+1514 LSSTFVLC
-1525 EGDECKCME
+1525 
-1534 AECSRVQERLDLSIT
+1534 CS
-1549 ADTRRRAACQSD
+1549 A
-1561 IAYVYKVNIL
+1561 VYKVNIL
-1571 SRSEEGYFVKYSAT
+1571 SRSEEGYFVKYSAVV
-1585 LLDLYKRGQAF
+1585 LDLYKRGEWQAF
-1596 AQKNNEITFVKKKT
+1596 AQKNNEITFVKKKS
-1610 CTDVELSPGEQ
+1610 CTDVELIPGEQ

-1652 WPSTPACRF
+1652 WPSNTACAF

>member
-1 MIILIYFFVLLFS
+1 LLFS

-27 APKILRVGASEKV
+27 APKIFRAGASQKV
-40 VVQVFGYE
+40 VVQAFGYE
-48 EEFPVTITI
+48 KEFPVKIAI
-57 RSFPDKLAVYSSG
+57 RSFPDKLAVYSSSH
-70 RISLSPA
+70 ISLTPA

-82 AVTLTLQPTDLPRT
+82 AVTLRLQPTDLPRT
-96 ENSVKYVYLE
+96 ENSANYVYLE

-141 VKIRVYSLNEEL
+141 VKVRVYSLDEEL

-167 EGVKVDIVEEE
+167 EGVKVDIIEEE

-190 IPSNPKYGIWKIEA
+190 IPPNPKYGIWKIEA
-204 KYKKNFETSAVAK
+204 KYKKNFITSAVAK
-217 FEVKEYAMPSFSIII
+217 FEVKEYAMPSFSIVI
-232 EPENNFISS
+232 EPERNFISS

-255 FYNKKVASG
+255 FYNKKLASA
-264 DVFLRFGIIEEG
+264 DVFLRFGIIEET
-276 EKRMMPN
+276 EKRMMPRSL
-283 AMHVTKIEN
+283 HVTRIEN
-292 GVAEIK
+292 GVAEIN
-298 FNSKQAVSFIGFQSL
+298 FNSKEAVSSIGFQSL
-313 EELDGSYLYIV
+313 EELDGSYLYIA
-324 ASVLESNGGLSGEAE
+324 ASVLETTGGLSGEAE
-339 FAGVRFAVSPYKFS
+339 FAGVRFAVSPYKLS

-369 KVQVKDTVDHFVGN
+369 KVQVKDTMDQFVRN
-383 IPITLTAKSFS
+383 VPVTVTAKSFS
-394 EQMAE
+394 EQMDE
-399 TELISEGSESGR
+399 TELISEASDSGR
-411 RKTGI
+411 RQTSI

-429 DSKMLEFQVK
+429 DSKKLEFQVK

-453 TYEAKAYSSL
+453 IYEAKAYSSL

-483 FININVYPH
+483 FININVYPR
-492 SHYIHKIHHY
+492 SHYIHKIHHF
-502 SYLIVSKGKIV
+502 SYLITSKGKIV
-513 SFGTQ
+513 GFGTQ
-518 KRIKDLEYEHLTFQ
+518 DRIKDLEYDHLTFQ

-565 VEQKCGNNLEIKL
+565 VEQKCGNSLDIKL
-578 QSIKSVLNP
+578 QSSKKILNP

-600 SFVALSSIDKAL
+600 SFVALSSIDKAV
-612 YGVTGGGKR
+612 YGVTGRGKR
-621 AMEKIMLHLEKSDL
+621 AMEKVMLHLEKSDL
-635 GCGAGGGQ
+635 GCGAGGGW
-643 NNIDVFRMA
+643 NNVDVFRMA

-662 DDSNEAGET
+662 DDSNEADET
-671 CNELLRTKRSDF
+671 CNEILRTKRSDF
-683 KEQVLKEASKYV
+683 KERILKEASKYL
-695 HPKIRKCCMDG
+695 HPEIRKCCMAG
-706 VREYPIS
+706 VRAYPVTE
-713 DTCSNRAQ
+713 TCSDRAQ
-721 RIRNNERCFSA
+721 RIRSHARCISA
-732 FRDCCEFANR
+732 FKDCCEFANR
-742 LREQEPNKLL
+742 LREEEPNKLL
-752 ILARMHFETLLELNE
+752 ILARMHFEALLELDE
-767 AQVRSYFPESW
+767 ADVRSYFPESW
-778 LWEVHQVSPRSKTLS
+778 LWEVHQVSPRYFFSQISYQSKTLT

-806 GVGIS
+806 AVGIS

-819 PLEVQ
+819 PLEME

-829 FLSIYVPYSVVRGEQ
+829 FLNIYVPYSVVRGEQ

-852 NHRASAIKFCVKI
+852 NHRASAIKFCVTI
-865 AAGNGICS
+865 ATGNGICS
-873 FGDSASTGSRTYN
+873 FGDSAARGSRMHN
-886 CNFKTLD
+886 CQIKNLD
-893 GGSSAPVTFRILP
+893 GGSSSPVTFRILP

-911 HTINFTLLT
+911 HTVNFTLLAAT
-920 ARNSETVVKTL
+920 DSETVVKTL
-931 RVKPEGITREL
+931 RVMPEGITKEL
-942 HAGFTLDPQ
+942 HSGFTLDPQ
-951 GVYGSIKRRQEFR
+951 GVYGSIKRREEFR
-964 YKIPLNLVPKTKID
+964 YKVPLNLVPKTKID
-978 RSVSVKGHFMG
+978 RSVSVKGHLMG
-989 EAIATVLSPSGLG
+989 EAVATILSPSGLSA
-1002 ILTNLPKGSAEA
+1002 LTNLPKGSAEA

-1019 VPVFYVFRYLEES
+1019 APVFYVFHYLEASE
-1032 NNWHLLGPETLTSRT
+1032 NWHLLGPETLTSRT
-1047 HLRRKMKEG
+1047 QMRRKMKEG
-1056 IVSILSFRNADFS
+1056 IVSISSFRNSDFS

-1075 TQASTWLTA
+1075 GQASTWLTA

-1098 LDQISICN
+1098 LDEISVCN
-1106 SLLWLIDNCQMPDGS
+1106 SLLWLIENCQMPDGS

-1135 TLPREAK
+1135 TLPK
-1142 EKTLYLT
+1142 ETKENSLYLT

-1167 IHDAKNKAGDYL
+1167 IHDAKNKAGNYL
-1179 MKNVRSA
+1179 MKNVQSA
-1186 QSPFTLAITSYAL
+1186 QSPFTMAITSYAL
-1199 ALVDLN
+1199 ALVDPN
-1205 HHSAQS
+1205 HHSARS
-1211 TFSAL
+1211 AFSAL
-1216 KKEAFVIGDPP
+1216 KREASVIGDPP
-1227 IYRFWKNTFK
+1227 LYRFWKDTFK
-1237 TVDQHTPSS
+1237 AVDTHTPSS
-1246 VTAQMVETTAYAL
+1246 ATAQMVETTAYAL
-1259 LTTLLRGDKN
+1259 LTTLLRGDQN

-1274 IRWLSEEQRYG
+1274 IKWLSEQQRYG
-1285 GGFYSTQDTIN
+1285 GGFYSTQDTIT

-1307 VKRLD
+1307 TKRLY
-1312 LDMNVKVAYKN
+1312 LDMSVKVAYKN
-1323 HGDLQLLKLTEDN
+1323 HGNLQLFKLTEDN
-1336 FVGRTMTVPL
+1336 FVGRTVTVPL
-1346 DDDIYISTGSSTGV
+1346 DDDIYVSTGSSTGI

-1371 IGTSED
+1371 IGTSEES
-1377 TCNFELK
+1377 CNFDLK
-1384 IVPKSDDGKGYR
+1384 ILPKRHDGHR
-1396 KEDGEPL
+1396 KEEGEPL

-1415 TREPQSGSAH
+1415 AREPRSGSAH

-1473 NNFLCVGFR
+1473 DNFLCVGFR
-1482 ISELFQVGMLNPA
+1482 ISELFHVGMLNPA

-1505 DKRCTIFYN
+1505 DKRCTILYN
-1514 PYGNEKLVRLC
+1514 PYGNERLVRLC

-1534 AECSRVQERLDLSIT
+1534 AECSKMQERLDLSVT
-1549 ADTRRRAACQSD
+1549 ADTRREAACQND

-1571 SRSEEGYFVKYSAT
+1571 SRSEEGYFVKYSAS
-1585 LLDLYKRGQAF
+1585 LMDLYKRGQAF

-1630 KISVGYNF
+1630 KINVGFKF

-1652 WPSTPACRF
+1652 WPSNPACTF

>member
-1 MIILIYFFVLLFS
+1 
-14 GTTFSQEKTYVLT
+14 YVLT
-27 APKILRVGASEKV
+27 APKILRVGSSEKV
-40 VVQVFGYE
+40 VVQAFGYE
-48 EEFPVTITI
+48 KEFPVNIAI

-70 RISLSPA
+70 RISLTPD

-96 ENSVKYVYLE
+96 DDSVKYVYLE
-106 AVSPHFTRLK
+106 AVSPHFTRSK

-141 VKIRVYSLNEEL
+141 VKVRVYSLNQEL

-167 EGVKVDIVEEE
+167 EGVKVDILEEE

-190 IPSNPKYGIWKIEA
+190 IPPNPKYGIWKIEA
-204 KYKKNFETSAVAK
+204 KYKKNFVTSAVAK
-217 FEVKEYAMPSFSIII
+217 FEVKEYAMPSFSIVL
-232 EPENNFISS
+232 EPESNFISS
-241 DKFENFRIVVKASY
+241 DKFENFRIIVKASY
-255 FYNKKVASG
+255 FYNKRLASA
-264 DVFLRFGIIEEG
+264 DVFLRFGIIEETG
-276 EKRMMPN
+276 KRMMPR
-283 AMHVTKIEN
+283 AMHVTRLEN
-292 GVAEIK
+292 GVAEIN
-298 FNSKQAVSFIGFQSL
+298 FNCKEAVSFIGFQTL
-313 EELDGSYLYIV
+313 EELDGSYLYIA
-324 ASVLESNGGLSGEAE
+324 ASVLESRGGLSGEAE
-339 FAGVRFAVSPYKFS
+339 FAGVRFAVSPYKLS
-353 LIATP
+353 LIATS
-358 LFVKPGLPFFI
+358 LYIKPGLPFFI

-383 IPITLTAKSFS
+383 VPVAITAKSVS
-394 EQMAE
+394 AQMEE
-399 TELISEGSESGR
+399 TELISEASDSGR
-411 RKTGI
+411 RKTSM
-416 NDGTALFVVNIPS
+416 NDGTALFVVNIPP
-429 DSKMLEFQVK
+429 DSKILEFQVK
-439 TADPRLSDENQASK
+439 TADPHLSDENQASK

-471 WASNHKILEVGD
+471 WASNHKTLEVGD
-483 FININVYPH
+483 FININVYPR

-502 SYLIVSKGKIV
+502 SYLIMSKGKIV

-518 KRIKDLEYEHLTFQ
+518 KRIKDFEYEHLTFQ

-537 VPSARLVVY
+537 VPSLRLIVY

-565 VEQKCGNNLEIKL
+565 VEQKCGNNLEIRL
-578 QSIKSVLNP
+578 QSSKEMLNP
-587 AEVVSLNMKTQFN
+587 AEVVSLHMKTQFN
-600 SFVALSSIDKAL
+600 SFVALSSIDKAV
-612 YGVTGGGKR
+612 YGVTGRGKR
-621 AMEKIMLHLEKSDL
+621 AVEKIMLHLEKSDL
-635 GCGAGGGQ
+635 GCGAGGGR
-643 NNIDVFRMA
+643 NNVDVFRMA

-671 CNELLRTKRSDF
+671 CTEVLRTKRSDF
-683 KEQVLKEASKYV
+683 KDKILKEGNYFIIISVSKYTR
-695 HPKIRKCCMDG
+695 PEIRKCCMAG
-706 VREYPIS
+706 VKAYPVTE
-713 DTCSNRAQ
+713 TCSDRAQ
-721 RIRNNERCFSA
+721 RIRSSEKCISA

-742 LREQEPNKLL
+742 LREEEPNKLL
-752 ILARMHFETLLELNE
+752 ILARMHFEAILELDE
-767 AQVRSYFPESW
+767 AEVRSYFPESW

-793 VTLPDSLTTWEVQ
+793 ITLPDSLTTWEVQ

-829 FLSIYVPYSVVRGEQ
+829 FLSVYVPYSVVRGEQ

-852 NHRASAIKFCVKI
+852 NHRASPIKFCVKI

-873 FGDSASTGSRTYN
+873 FGDSAATGLRIHN
-886 CNFKTLD
+886 CNFKNLD
-893 GGSSAPVTFRILP
+893 GGSSSPVTFRILP

-911 HTINFTLLT
+911 HTVNFTLLT
-920 ARNSETVVKTL
+920 ATNSETVVKTL
-931 RVKPEGITREL
+931 RVMPEGIKKEL
-942 HAGFTLDPQ
+942 NAGFTLDPQ

-964 YKIPLNLVPKTKID
+964 YKIPLNLVPKTKVD
-978 RSVSVKGHFMG
+978 RSVSVKGHLMG
-989 EAIATVLSPSGLG
+989 EVIATVLSPSGLST
-1002 ILTNLPKGSAEA
+1002 LTNLPKGSAEA

-1019 VPVFYVFRYLEES
+1019 APVFYVFHYLEKS
-1032 NNWHLLGPETLTSRT
+1032 NNWPLLGPETLTSRT
-1047 HLRRKMKEG
+1047 QMRRKMKEG
-1056 IVSILSFRNADFS
+1056 IVSILSFRNSDFS

-1075 TQASTWLTA
+1075 GEASTWLTA
-1084 FALRILGQVNQYIN
+1084 FALRLLGQVNQYIN
-1098 LDQISICN
+1098 LDQISVCN
-1106 SLLWLIDNCQMPDGS
+1106 SLLWLIDYCQMPDGS
-1121 FSEFSNYQPVKLQG
+1121 FSEFSDYQPVKLQG

-1142 EKTLYLT
+1142 EKSLYLT

-1179 MKNVRSA
+1179 MKNMQSA
-1186 QSPFTLAITSYAL
+1186 QSPFTMAITSYAL

-1205 HHSAQS
+1205 HHSARS
-1211 TFSAL
+1211 AFSAL
-1216 KKEAFVIGDPP
+1216 KKEASVIGDPP
-1227 IYRFWKNTFK
+1227 IYRFWKDTFK
-1237 TVDQHTPSS
+1237 TVGQHTPRSAN
-1246 VTAQMVETTAYAL
+1246 AQTVETTAYAL
-1259 LTTLLRGDKN
+1259 LTTLLRGDKY

-1274 IRWLSEEQRYG
+1274 IKWLSEEQRYG

-1312 LDMNVKVAYKN
+1312 LDMDVKVAYKN
-1323 HGDLQLLKLTEDN
+1323 YGDLHLFKLTKDN

-1346 DDDIYISTGSSTGV
+1346 DDDIYVSTGSSTGI

-1371 IGTSED
+1371 IGTSEES
-1377 TCNFELK
+1377 CNFELK
-1384 IVPKSDDGKGYR
+1384 IVPKSDDGYR
-1396 KEDGEPL
+1396 KEEGEPL

-1415 TREPQSGSAH
+1415 MREPQSGSAH

-1430 GLVSGL
+1430 GLVSGV

-1473 NNFLCVGFR
+1473 NKFLCVEFR

-1505 DKRCTIFYN
+1505 DKRCTMFYN

-1534 AECSRVQERLDLSIT
+1534 AECGKVQDRLDRSIT
-1549 ADTRRRAACQSD
+1549 ADTRREVACQND

-1571 SRSEEGYFVKYSAT
+1571 SRSEEGYFVKYSAA

-1630 KISVGYNF
+1630 KISVGYSF

-1652 WPSTPACRF
+1652 WPSNTACTF

>member
-1 MIILIYFFVLLFS
+1 MIILICFFVLLYS
-14 GTTFSQEKTYVLT
+14 GTTFSQEKTYVLA
-27 APKILRVGASEKV
+27 APKVLRVGASEKV
-40 VVQVFGYE
+40 VVQAFGYE
-48 EEFPVTITI
+48 EEFPVNIAI
-57 RSFPDKLAVYSSG
+57 RSFPDKLAIYSSG
-70 RISLSPA
+70 HISLTPA

-82 AVTLTLQPTDLPRT
+82 AVTLRIQPTDLPRT
-96 ENSVKYVYLE
+96 DNSVKYVYLE
-106 AVSPHFTRLK
+106 AVSPNFTRLK

-124 GFLFIHTDK
+124 GFLFINTDK

-141 VKIRVYSLNEEL
+141 VKVRVYSLNEEL
-153 QPARRETVLTFVDP
+153 QPARQETVLTFVDP

-190 IPSNPKYGIWKIEA
+190 IPPNPKYGIWKIEA
-204 KYKKNFETSAVAK
+204 KYKKNFVTSAVAT

-232 EPENNFISS
+232 EPESNFISS

-255 FYNKKVASG
+255 FYNKKLASA
-264 DVFLRFGIIEEG
+264 DVFLRFGIIEETG
-276 EKRMMPN
+276 KRMMPR
-283 AMHVTKIEN
+283 AMHVTRIEN
-292 GVAEIK
+292 GVAEIN
-298 FNSKQAVSFIGFQSL
+298 FNSKKAASFIGFQSL

-324 ASVLESNGGLSGEAE
+324 ASVLESTGGLSGEAE
-339 FAGVRFAVSPYKFS
+339 FAGVRFAVSPYKLS

-369 KVQVKDTVDHFVGN
+369 KVQVKDTVGHFVGN
-383 IPITLTAKSFS
+383 IPLTVTAKSSS
-394 EQMAE
+394 EQMDV
-399 TELISEGSESGR
+399 TELISEGSESGQ
-411 RKTGI
+411 RKTSMS
-416 NDGTALFVVNIPS
+416 DGTALFVVNIPS
-429 DSKMLEFQVK
+429 DSKILEFQVR
-439 TADPRLSDENQASK
+439 TADPHLSDENQASK

-471 WASNHKILEVGD
+471 WASNHKIVEVGD
-483 FININVYPH
+483 FININVYPR
-492 SHYIHKIHHY
+492 SRYVHKIHHY
-502 SYLIVSKGKIV
+502 NYLITSKGKIV

-537 VPSARLVVY
+537 VPSARLIVY

-565 VEQKCGNNLEIKL
+565 VEQKCGN
-578 QSIKSVLNP
+578 
-587 AEVVSLNMKTQFN
+587 SL
-600 SFVALSSIDKAL
+600 D
-612 YGVTGGGKR
+612 
-621 AMEKIMLHLEKSDL
+621 IMLHVEKSDL

-643 NNIDVFRMA
+643 NNVDVFRMA

-662 DDSNEAGET
+662 DDSNEGAGET
-671 CNELLRTKRSDF
+671 CNEVLRTKRSDF
-683 KEQVLKEASKYV
+683 EERILKEASKYV
-695 HPKIRKCCMDG
+695 HPEIRKCCMAG
-706 VREYPIS
+706 VKAYPVTE
-713 DTCSNRAQ
+713 TCHDRAQ
-721 RIRNNERCFSA
+721 RIRRSEKCVSA

-742 LREQEPNKLL
+742 LREEEPNKLL
-752 ILARMHFETLLELNE
+752 ILARMHFEAILELDE
-767 AQVRSYFPESW
+767 AEVRSYFPESW

-793 VTLPDSLTTWEVQ
+793 ITLPDSLTTWELQ

-852 NHRASAIKFCVKI
+852 NHKASAIKFCVKI

-873 FGDSASTGSRTYN
+873 FGDSATTGSRIRG
-886 CNFKTLD
+886 CNFKNLD
-893 GGSSAPVTFRILP
+893 GGSSSPVTFRILP

-911 HTINFTLLT
+911 HTVNFTLLT

-931 RVKPEGITREL
+931 RVMPEGIKREL

-978 RSVSVKGHFMG
+978 RNVSVKGHLMG
-989 EAIATVLSPSGLG
+989 EVIATVVSPSGLS
-1002 ILTNLPKGSAEA
+1002 ILTDLPKGSAEA
-1014 ELMSI
+1014 EFMSI

-1047 HLRRKMKEG
+1047 QMRRKMKEG
-1056 IVSILSFRNADFS
+1056 IVSILSFRNSDFS

-1075 TQASTWLTA
+1075 GQASTWLTA
-1084 FALRILGQVNQYIN
+1084 FALRILGQVNQYID
-1098 LDQISICN
+1098 LDEISVCN
-1106 SLLWLIDNCQMPDGS
+1106 SLLWFIDNCQMPDGS
-1121 FSEFSNYQPVKLQG
+1121 FSEFSNYQPVKLKG

-1142 EKTLYLT
+1142 EKSLYLT

-1179 MKNVRSA
+1179 MKNVQSA
-1186 QSPFTLAITSYAL
+1186 QSPFTMAIASYAL
-1199 ALVDLN
+1199 ALVDLD
-1205 HHSAQS
+1205 HHSTRSA
-1211 TFSAL
+1211 FSAL
-1216 KKEAFVIGDPP
+1216 KKEASVIGDPP
-1227 IYRFWKNTFK
+1227 IYRFWKDTFK
-1237 TVDQHTPSS
+1237 ALDQHTPSS

-1259 LTTLLRGDKN
+1259 LTTLLRGDQN

-1274 IRWLSEEQRYG
+1274 IKWLSEEQRYG

-1307 VKRLD
+1307 VKRLN

-1323 HGDLQLLKLTEDN
+1323 YGDLHLFKLTEDN
-1336 FVGRTMTVPL
+1336 FVGRTVTVPV
-1346 DDDIYISTGSSTGV
+1346 DDDIYVSTGSSTGI

-1371 IGTSED
+1371 IGTSEEL
-1377 TCNFELK
+1377 CNFELK
-1384 IVPKSDDGKGYR
+1384 IVPKRDDGYR
-1396 KEDGEPL
+1396 KEDGDPL

-1415 TREPQSGSAH
+1415 AREPQSGSAH

-1436 EANTE
+1436 VANTE

-1473 NNFLCVGFR
+1473 DNFLCVGFR

-1495 TFTVYEYHAP
+1495 TFTVYEYHTP

-1534 AECSRVQERLDLSIT
+1534 AECSKVQERLDRSIT
-1549 ADTRRRAACQSD
+1549 ADSRREAACKND
-1561 IAYVYKVNIL
+1561 IAYVYKVNVL
-1571 SRSEEGYFVKYSAT
+1571 SRSEEGYFVKYSAA

-1596 AQKNNEITFVKKKT
+1596 AQKNNEITFIKKKT

-1652 WPSTPACRF
+1652 WPSNTACTF
-1661 CQEFLNTMEDF
+1661 CQEFVNTMEDF

>member
-1 MIILIYFFVLLFS
+1 MTILIYFFVLLFS

-27 APKILRVGASEKV
+27 APKIFRVGASEKV
-40 VVQVFGYE
+40 VVQAFDYE
-48 EEFPVTITI
+48 KEFAVNIAI

-70 RISLSPA
+70 HISLTPA

-96 ENSVKYVYLE
+96 DNSVKYVYLE

-141 VKIRVYSLNEEL
+141 VKVRVYSLNEEL

-167 EGVKVDIVEEE
+167 EGVKVDIIEEE

-190 IPSNPKYGIWKIEA
+190 IPPNPKYGIWKIEA
-204 KYKKNFETSAVAK
+204 KYKKNFVTSAVAK

-232 EPENNFISS
+232 EPESNFISS

-255 FYNKKVASG
+255 FYNKRLASA
-264 DVFLRFGIIEEG
+264 DVFLRFGIIEETG
-276 EKRMMPN
+276 KRMIPR

-292 GVAEIK
+292 GVAQIN
-298 FNSKQAVSFIGFQSL
+298 FNSRKAVSFIGFQSL
-313 EELDGSYLYIV
+313 EELDGSYLYIL
-324 ASVLESNGGLSGEAE
+324 ASVLESRGGLSGEAE
-339 FAGVRFAVSPYKFS
+339 FAGVRFAVSPYKLS

-369 KVQVKDTVDHFVGN
+369 KVQVKDTVDDFVGN
-383 IPITLTAKSFS
+383 VPIKVTAKSFS
-394 EQMAE
+394 EQMDE
-399 TELISEGSESGR
+399 TELIGESSESGR
-411 RKTGI
+411 RQTSM

-429 DSKMLEFQVK
+429 DSKILEFQVK
-439 TADPRLSDENQASK
+439 TADRRLLDENQARK

-483 FININVYPH
+483 LISINVYPH
-492 SHYIHKIHHY
+492 SRYIHKIDHY
-502 SYLIVSKGKIV
+502 SYLITSKGKII

-518 KRIKDLEYEHLTFQ
+518 NRIKDLEYEHLTFQ

-537 VPSARLVVY
+537 VPSARLIVY
-546 YIVMG
+546 YIVMA

-565 VEQKCGNNLEIKL
+565 VEQKCGNSLDIKL
-578 QSIKSVLNP
+578 QSSKEILNP

-600 SFVALSSIDKAL
+600 SFVALSSIDKAV
-612 YGVTGGGKR
+612 YGVTGRGKK
-621 AMEKIMLHLEKSDL
+621 AMQKIMLQLEKSDL

-652 GLTFLTNANA
+652 GLTVLTNANA

-671 CNELLRTKRSDF
+671 CNEVLRTKRSDF
-683 KEQVLKEASKYV
+683 KEKILKEASKYV
-695 HPKIRKCCMDG
+695 HPEIRKCCMAG
-706 VREYPIS
+706 VKAYPVS
-713 DTCSNRAQ
+713 ETCSDRAQ
-721 RIRNNERCFSA
+721 RIRSNAKCISA
-732 FRDCCEFANR
+732 FRDCCEFANK
-742 LREQEPNKLL
+742 LREKEPNKLL
-752 ILARMHFETLLELNE
+752 ILARMHFEAILELDE
-767 AQVRSYFPESW
+767 AEVRSYFPESW

-829 FLSIYVPYSVVRGEQ
+829 FLSVYVPYSVVRGEQ

-852 NHRASAIKFCVKI
+852 NYRDAAIKFCVKI

-873 FGDSASTGSRTYN
+873 FGDSGTTGSRIPN
-886 CNFKTLD
+886 CNFKNLD
-893 GGSSAPVTFRILP
+893 GASSSPVTFRILP

-920 ARNSETVVKTL
+920 ARNSETVIKTL
-931 RVKPEGITREL
+931 RVMPEGIKKEL

-951 GVYGSIKRRQEFR
+951 GVYGSLKRRQEFR
-964 YKIPLNLVPKTKID
+964 YKVPLNLVPKTKID
-978 RSVSVKGHFMG
+978 RSVSVKGNLMG
-989 EAIATVLSPSGLG
+989 EAIATILSPTGLG

-1014 ELMSI
+1014 EFMSI
-1019 VPVFYVFRYLEES
+1019 APVFYVFHYLEES

-1047 HLRRKMKEG
+1047 QMRRKMKEG
-1056 IVSILSFRNADFS
+1056 IVSILSFRNSDFS

-1075 TQASTWLTA
+1075 GQASTWLTA
-1084 FALRILGQVNQYIN
+1084 FALRIFGQVHQYIN
-1098 LDQISICN
+1098 LDHISVCN
-1106 SLLWLIDNCQMPDGS
+1106 SLLWLIDSCQMPDGS

-1135 TLPREAK
+1135 TLPREGK
-1142 EKTLYLT
+1142 EKSLYLT

-1161 ICPTQK
+1161 LCPTQK

-1179 MKNVRSA
+1179 MKNVLSA
-1186 QSPFTLAITSYAL
+1186 QSPFTMAITAYAL

-1205 HHSAQS
+1205 HQSARS
-1211 TFSAL
+1211 AFSAL
-1216 KKEAFVIGDPP
+1216 KKEASVIGDPP
-1227 IYRFWKNTFK
+1227 IYRFWKDTFK
-1237 TVDQHTPSS
+1237 TLDQHTPNS

-1259 LTTLLRGDKN
+1259 LTTLLRGEKD

-1274 IRWLSEEQRYG
+1274 IKWLSEEQRYG

-1307 VKRLD
+1307 VKRLY

-1323 HGDLQLLKLTEDN
+1323 YGDLNVFKLTEDN
-1336 FVGRTMTVPL
+1336 FVGRTLTVPL
-1346 DDDIYISTGSSTGV
+1346 NDDIYVSTGSSTGI
-1360 ATVNVRTVYNT
+1360 ATVNVRTVYNA
-1371 IGTSED
+1371 IGTSEES
-1377 TCNFELK
+1377 CNFELK
-1384 IVPKSDDGKGYR
+1384 IVPKRDDGYR
-1396 KEDGEPL
+1396 KEEGEPL
-1403 GRLEACAKYRPS
+1403 GRLEACAKYRPGV
-1415 TREPQSGSAH
+1415 REPQSGSAH

-1473 NNFLCVGFR
+1473 NNFLCVEFR
-1482 ISELFQVGMLNPA
+1482 ISELFRVGMLNPA

-1534 AECSRVQERLDLSIT
+1534 AECSKVQERLDWSIT
-1549 ADTRRRAACQSD
+1549 ADTRREAACQND

-1596 AQKNNEITFVKKKT
+1596 AQRNNEITFVKKKT

-1630 KISVGYNF
+1630 KINVGYHF

-1652 WPSTPACRF
+1652 WPSNAACTF
-1661 CQEFLNTMEDF
+1661 CQEFLNIMEDF